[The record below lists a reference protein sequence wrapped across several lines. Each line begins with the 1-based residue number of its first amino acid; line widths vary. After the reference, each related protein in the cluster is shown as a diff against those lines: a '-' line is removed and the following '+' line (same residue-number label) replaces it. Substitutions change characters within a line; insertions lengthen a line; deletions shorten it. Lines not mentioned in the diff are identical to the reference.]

1 MRRDGAL
8 LAYFHHRAERLRHQ
22 LLAPPYCQSL
32 RGALSYSYN
41 SSSSRHLFQM
51 RHLRRD
57 VRHLVFQVRQI
68 RDVMHRLVVG
78 DTDR

>member
-1 MRRDGAL
+1 
-8 LAYFHHRAERLRHQ
+8 
-22 LLAPPYCQSL
+22 
-32 RGALSYSYN
+32 
-41 SSSSRHLFQM
+41 M

-68 RDVMHRLVVG
+68 RDVMHLLVVD